1 MKQFK
6 SLNKGRIRI
15 WWLTHNHRPVLAAI
29 LIAAIASLIFYYE
42 CRLQEERKVA
52 ALSAEL
58 LKAEQIARG
67 LPRTMFLIEASTIP
81 QAQNKL
87 ARVSND
93 LDLARHGMGR
103 K

>member
-1 MKQFK
+1 MKLK
-6 SLNKGRIRI
+6 SLNKGRVRI

-29 LIAAIASLIFYYE
+29 LIAAIASLVFYYE
-42 CRLQEERKVA
+42 LRLQEERKVS
-52 ALSAEL
+52 ALANDL
-58 LKAEQIARG
+58 LKAEQVARG
-67 LPRTMFLIEASTIP
+67 LPKTMFLIEASTIP

-87 ARVSND
+87 AKVSND